1 MQVKAASL
9 FVFAICWN
17 SQLHAAD
24 LRLGIIGT
32 DTSHVIAFAQA
43 LNLPAA
49 PDHMTG
55 ATITAAY
62 KGGSP
67 DVKES
72 SSRIERFAAQL
83 RDQFGVRFVDTI
95 GALCGQVDGI
105 LLESVDGR
113 THLAQMKEALKCGK
127 PIFIDKPLA
136 STLADAR
143 EIARLAA
150 AAGVPWF
157 SASSLRFAGL
167 GVLTATPV
175 KGALA
180 WGPGPFQENQPLD
193 LSWYGIHAA
202 EILFTLM
209 GTGCAEV
216 TRTTSAEADVV
227 TCRWKDGR
235 LGSIRADRP
244 TSSFGA
250 VAFHP
255 NNKVQA
261 LPLIQSGYAPLL
273 REIVQFMT
281 TRKAPVANA
290 ETLEIFQ
297 FLDAAQRSKEKGGVP
312 VSISK

>member
-1 MQVKAASL
+1 MRVNASPL
-9 FVFAICWN
+9 FLIAVCW
-17 SQLHAAD
+17 SSRLSAAD

-49 PDHMTG
+49 PEHMTG
-55 ATITAAY
+55 ATITVAY

-72 SSRIERFAAQL
+72 SSRIEQFAAQL

-113 THLAQMKEALKCGK
+113 QHLAQMKEAARCGK
-127 PIFIDKPLA
+127 PMFIDKPLGA
-136 STLADAR
+136 TLADAR
-143 EIARLAA
+143 EIARIAA
-150 AAGVPWF
+150 ASDVPWF

-167 GVLTATPV
+167 GVLSATPV
-175 KGALA
+175 KGAIA
-180 WGPGPFQENQPLD
+180 WGPGPFQEHQPLD
-193 LSWYGIHAA
+193 LTWYGIHAA

-209 GTGCAEV
+209 GPGCAEV
-216 TRTTSAEADVV
+216 TRPTSAQADVV
-227 TCRWKDGR
+227 TCRWQDGR
-235 LGSIRADRP
+235 LGTIRADRP
-244 TSSFGA
+244 NSSFGA

-255 NNKVQA
+255 NNEVQA
-261 LPLIQSGYAPLL
+261 LPSIRSGYAPLL

-290 ETLEIFQ
+290 ETLEIFE
-297 FLDAAQRSKEKGGVP
+297 FLDAAQRSKEKGGLP
-312 VSISK
+312 VTLQK